1 MFLGD
6 FEEAVDN
13 YQETLRLAQELND
26 RIMEAQACYSLGNCF
41 TLMRDFERAL
51 EYHRRHL
58 SIALDLKDSVGEA
71 RAYWSIANA
80 LTALGRHDEALTY
93 AAKHLEVSK
102 DLQDDVGQDT
112 AAQTVRELKRII
124 EEKNSGTTNPE
135 GAVGGAT
142 PKTFTKRLSMDNM
155 QLLKLTPG
163 LTPTPNDEA
172 ASSNFHLNLLSN
184 ESETSKTKKD
194 TAKQT
199 IIPSSKPA
207 DDTNFLDL
215 LAQFQCKRM
224 DDQRCSFDPRFD
236 NKENHPSKI
245 STTQQAPK
253 PRKSGRIGQLSRSI
267 SSPVYAMAP
276 PAPTSSNHSSS
287 DQNQDP
293 PASSSRE
300 AYRDD
305 LFDLIA
311 RCSRRMEDQRA
322 SLPPVRQAT
331 NGPGSLPLAHSSDS
345 ARDSNYNRVRSD
357 PNPRPVAV
365 AVPTEANAPNPRRA
379 ALGQSRQLS
388 LGHSKPPDEDF
399 FDMLVKCQS
408 SRLEDQRSSLPSDD
422 GGKDGDPGNGDH
434 MLKRTSQCAH
444 PTSGGNTPPT
454 GVSGAT
460 VPDDDF
466 FSLIMRVQSGRI
478 DDQRSQLPSDKSTS
492 SMTSVDSAGN
502 ESKKGSKKGSRKK

>member
-1 MFLGD
+1 VFLGD
-6 FEEAVDN
+6 FEEAVQN
-13 YQETLRLAQELND
+13 YQETLRLAQELSD

-80 LTALGRHDEALTY
+80 LTALARHEEALTY
-93 AAKHLEVSK
+93 AMKHLEASK

-124 EEKNSGTTNPE
+124 EEKNSRTTNSV
-135 GAVGGAT
+135 GQAVGGAT
-142 PKTFTKRLSMDNM
+142 PKTLTKRLSMDNM

-172 ASSNFHLNLLSN
+172 ASSNFHLNLLSS
-184 ESETSKTKKD
+184 ESETSKSKTD
-194 TAKQT
+194 TAKET
-199 IIPSSKPA
+199 IIPSRA
-207 DDTNFLDL
+207 AEDTNFLDL

-253 PRKSGRIGQLSRSI
+253 TRKSGRIGHLTRSI

-287 DQNQDP
+287 GQSEDP

-322 SLPPVRQAT
+322 SLPPLRQAT

-345 ARDSNYNRVRSD
+345 TRDSNYNRVRSD
-357 PNPRPVAV
+357 PNPRPAAVAV
-365 AVPTEANAPNPRRA
+365 AAEGNAPNPIRA
-379 ALGQSRQLS
+379 ALGQSRQS
-388 LGHSKPPDEDF
+388 LEHNKPPDEDF

-434 MLKRTSQCAH
+434 MLKRASQCAH
-444 PTSGGNTPPT
+444 PTSGGNSPPT

-460 VPDDDF
+460 VPDEDF

-502 ESKKGSKKGSRKK
+502 ESNKGSKKGSRKK